1 VYQITFHIMKNIL
14 SLLSLLLLAASLQ
27 AQTGANC
34 QQAIPLGGSTVH
46 AQLDAGSLWF
56 KFVAPS
62 AQLALRLSGPDFA
75 LDTAHAHGLAIYDGS
90 CPGPVLLGK
99 RILAQAPGQNSIS
112 FGLEAGDFVP
122 SATYYVEVQHDPQS
136 APCPKAACQGGSAPI
151 SLQLVA
157 LDVLVPADPEPM
169 LASHAYE
176 ENRGQLLGAN
186 GLPANDIAFYTQ
198 GANPTVFAADAGISL
213 VWLSGD
219 TSATTPDSIHRI
231 DLSFPGSQ
239 PATWLKSSPATG
251 PQ

>member
-1 VYQITFHIMKNIL
+1 MHELVIPSQTLIFVYQITFHIMKNIL

-90 CPGPVLLGK
+90 CPGLDLLGK

-112 FGLEAGDFVP
+112 GNADLNQHRNEFVINRCRDFVGRC
-122 SATYYVEVQHDPQS
+122 PQ
-136 APCPKAACQGGSAPI
+136 PI
-151 SLQLVA
+151 VM
-157 LDVLVPADPEPM
+157 PTI
-169 LASHAYE
+169 
-176 ENRGQLLGAN
+176 RG
-186 GLPANDIAFYTQ
+186 
-198 GANPTVFAADAGISL
+198 
-213 VWLSGD
+213 
-219 TSATTPDSIHRI
+219 
-231 DLSFPGSQ
+231 
-239 PATWLKSSPATG
+239 ATG
-251 PQ
+251 SFVK